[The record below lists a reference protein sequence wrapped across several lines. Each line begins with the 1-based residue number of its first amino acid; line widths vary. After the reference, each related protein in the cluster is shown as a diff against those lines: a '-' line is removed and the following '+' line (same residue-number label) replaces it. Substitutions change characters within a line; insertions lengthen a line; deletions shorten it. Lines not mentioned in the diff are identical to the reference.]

1 MVDKTLA
8 FIGGGNM
15 AGSIIGGLLNRGFEP
30 AQLRVSDIVEANR
43 DRFSEMGLFASDDSS
58 LVIQGADAVILA
70 VKPQQLKDVCE
81 SIAPALQQNRPLLI
95 SIAAGVEVAAI
106 QQWVGYDAAVVR
118 CMPNTPALVL
128 TGASG
133 LYAAPGVSDEQ
144 RELATAALEAVGIVV
159 WVDSEEKLHAVTAV
173 SGSGPAYMFLMMEA
187 MVTAGHS
194 LGLSPETARELT
206 AQTALGAARMV
217 QGNDEDIAE
226 LRRRV
231 TSPGGTT
238 ERAIRVFEERG
249 LRRIFEDAME
259 ACDKRS
265 RELGEELR

>member
-1 MVDKTLA
+1 
-8 FIGGGNM
+8 
-15 AGSIIGGLLNRGFEP
+15 
-30 AQLRVSDIVEANR
+30 
-43 DRFSEMGLFASDDSS
+43 
-58 LVIQGADAVILA
+58 
-70 VKPQQLKDVCE
+70 
-81 SIAPALQQNRPLLI
+81 
-95 SIAAGVEVAAI
+95 
-106 QQWVGYDAAVVR
+106 VR